1 MEESVPRELSINL
14 IAVDWVVILAY
25 IALMLYVGYYF
36 SRKHKS
42 FDDYF
47 LASKGMTTPLLVA
60 TLVSTFFGLDTL
72 FGTSEIG
79 FMEGIVGFFGYAL
92 VYTVLYVVM
101 AFLAPRFRA
110 MEGRTF
116 SDIIGD
122 TYGKMARVIAA
133 ACSFIYSTNSMEMMG
148 MGFIFTL
155 VFGVPFWVGVL
166 VSAVI
171 VVAYTYAGGLWADAV
186 TDTIQFFLMTVTLG
200 AALILCW
207 YDLGGFPNI
216 VAGLQAYVGDDPSH
230 YFHPLGGYLTPG
242 LIIAYG
248 LTALAVLCEP
258 AFMQRIF
265 AARTPR
271 AARNALLIGT
281 PIWASYELACTLLG
295 LLAAAA
301 VGLGMIVE
309 PHPNQALLMVV
320 SHYIPAGFIGFFLAS
335 VLAASMST
343 ADSYLLVSAG
353 NLVYDIYRPI
363 FRPNIDDRSLIRLTR
378 YGILVSA
385 VVSVALSFVFE
396 RIMGLWVFQAS
407 VLLNTVLVPLY
418 AAVFIPALRRFK
430 LAGTL
435 ATAVGFFGT
444 IVFYLLV
451 TGLGSFSEDWA
462 TMIWEVNILGRTFE
476 IWQEYGIFLVIP
488 FVLLA
493 YLVGVI
499 IGWRKPAAPPGYT
512 GR

>member
-1 MEESVPRELSINL
+1 MEDTVPRELSIQLN
-14 IAVDWVVILAY
+14 AVDWVVILAY

-36 SRKHKS
+36 HRRHKS

-79 FMEGIVGFFGYAL
+79 FMEGVVGFFGYAL

-101 AFLAPRFRA
+101 AFLAPRFRQ

-122 TYGKMARVIAA
+122 TYGKGARVIAA
-133 ACSFIYSTNSMEMMG
+133 CCSFLYSTNSMEMMG

-166 VSAVI
+166 ASAVI

-186 TDTIQFFLMTVTLG
+186 TDTLQFFFMTVTLG
-200 AALILCW
+200 AALILGW
-207 YDLGGFPNI
+207 RDVGGIANI
-216 VAGLQAYVGDDPSH
+216 WAGLEAYVGEDPS
-230 YFHPLGGYLTPG
+230 YYLHPLGGYLTPG
-242 LIIAYG
+242 LIAAYG

-258 AFMQRIF
+258 AFLQRIF
-265 AARTPR
+265 AARSPR
-271 AARNALLIGT
+271 AVRNALLIGT

-295 LLAAAA
+295 LVAAAA

-353 NLVYDIYRPI
+353 NLVYDIYRPLL
-363 FRPNIDDRSLIRLTR
+363 RPGLDDRSLIRLTR

-385 VVSVALSFVFE
+385 VVSVALAFVFE

-407 VLLNTVLVPLY
+407 VLINTVLVPLY
-418 AAVFIPALRRFK
+418 IAVFVPALRRFR

-444 IVFYLLV
+444 VIFYVLV
-451 TGLGSFSEDWA
+451 TTLGSFSEDWA
-462 TMIWEVNILGRTFE
+462 TMIWEITLLGRTFE
-476 IWQEYGIFLVIP
+476 VWQEYGIFLIIP

-493 YLVGVI
+493 YLVGVALE
-499 IGWRKPAAPPGYT
+499 WRRKAVPGVQ